1 MSATAEQTALTRLNH
16 IVLVVEDIQK
26 AAADWEKYL
35 GIKGRNYGEGSP
47 LRMKRMQF
55 DVGDAY
61 FALCEP
67 MDEQSVFYNF
77 LKKRGE
83 GIFAISFDVE
93 GYDGVVTR
101 VRDEG
106 GSINGDEHSS
116 WVHPKNTH
124 GVNLG
129 LHPDGG
135 EHPETE
141 PTVFKAFNYIVIA
154 VKDRDA
160 AAADWERYL
169 GVKGKKFL
177 DMPEMGMRRMQFD
190 VGNGDL
196 WISLVEPLGENSYQR
211 TFLENNPEGVYMI
224 AVKVDDKRATARA
237 MQERGATII
246 GDIDKDD
253 QLFVHP
259 KTTHGLL
266 LGLV

>member
-16 IVLVVEDIQK
+16 IVLVVEDIHK

-35 GIKGRNYGEGSP
+35 GVKGRNYGEGSP

-83 GIFAISFDVE
+83 GIFAISFDVD
-93 GYDGVVTR
+93 GYEGVVER
-101 VRDEG
+101 GREAG
-106 GSINGDEHSS
+106 ASINGDEHSS

-141 PTVFKAFNYIVIA
+141 PTTFKAFNYIVIA
-154 VKDRDA
+154 VNDRDA

-169 GVKGKKFL
+169 GVKGKKFM
-177 DMPEMGMRRMQFD
+177 DMPELGMRRMQFD

-211 TFLENNPEGVYMI
+211 KFLENNPEGVYMI
-224 AVKVDDKRATARA
+224 AVKVDDPRATARD
-237 MQERGATII
+237 MQQRGATII
-246 GDIDKDD
+246 GDIDNDS